1 MRNKNTIIFLLIVFV
16 GICAY
21 NLYWTYVQ
29 FQSDQRIEEVTS
41 NLNRLKAEKPDAS
54 NWSAADSAIEKEYNS
69 VLRDSTFMNRRKRA
83 VERSFTLGLD
93 LQGGMF
99 VTLEVGVE
107 ELVRQMASNPNDSSV
122 LRAIACAQ
130 ERQTAQAQ
138 AFVPLF
144 VACFEEL
151 NPNES
156 LGVAFS
162 NEDLD
167 INVSSTNAEVAEIL
181 VTEEESA
188 IDRTFNIIRTRI
200 TQFGVVS
207 PNLQKQESTGR
218 ILLELPGVKEP
229 ERVRKILQ
237 STAQLEFYECQPWSA
252 AYPVLT
258 AINAKLRQEA
268 GIDLETNDTTEV
280 ETAATD
286 EETAEDDEE
295 GETVSLSPDDSTAD
309 DFSTT
314 DDLLS
319 QDADSTG
326 EELSTEELQEKFRR
340 ENPLFALLTPMD
352 YEGLSQI
359 GSTTPNVGVV
369 LANDTANMRLLNE
382 IFAREDIQALIP
394 DKMRFA
400 WTFKPK
406 SQRQDGAGAQ
416 YYELITL
423 FDDGEPAMSGD
434 QVSVARQDFDPTSGD
449 PVVSMNMTV
458 EGAKTWGLITE
469 RNVGKHVAILLDG
482 LVYSYPVVNEA
493 ITGGRSQ
500 ISGGFEID
508 EAKDL
513 ANVLKAGQLPVPAS
527 IEGEET
533 VGPTLGAENV
543 NSGLNSFLLAFI
555 VILIF
560 MGIYYSKAGLVAN
573 VALIANLIFF
583 LGCAAAFTIVLTM
596 PGMAAVVLTVGM
608 AVDANVLIFERI
620 REEMAKDKT
629 LKASI
634 KAGFSNAFSSVM
646 DANITTFLTGVVLY
660 AVGIGPIRGFAVSL
674 MIGIITSLIS
684 ALIITRLV
692 LDYYANKGKDSITFG
707 FPFTTGL
714 FDRVK
719 LNMVGRR
726 KTFYMISGVIVV
738 VSLISM
744 FTIGFKSGVDF
755 QGGRQFVV
763 EFLESDGSPS
773 PLAQS
778 DVGQIREDLS
788 SKFEGENPI
797 VKTLKFDH
805 QLMITSSYLV
815 TDRQATG
822 QVTEL
827 LIDGLE
833 TSYGSK
839 TINVLSTSDVGPTVA
854 NDIREAANYAVI
866 FSLMII
872 FFYILMRFRKW
883 QYSLGAIAAIF
894 HDVIIVLGIFSLL
907 SQFDLGFS
915 LEVNQPLIAALL
927 TIIGYSI
934 NDTVVVFDRIRENLG
949 EMRASKISDIYNISI
964 DQTISRTL
972 ITSVTTFLTALTIF
986 LFGGDGIR
994 GFIFAIM
1001 IGIIVGTYSS
1011 VFVAS
1016 PISLDL
1022 LLRQSPE
1029 LDQEQEQTKG
1039 KGKSKKKKSSKKKS
1053 KA

>member
-1 MRNKNTIIFLLIVFV
+1 MRNKNTIIFLLIIFV
-16 GICAY
+16 GICTY

-29 FQSDQRIEEVTS
+29 FNSDQQIAEVTQ
-41 NLNRLKAEKPDAS
+41 NLNRLLADKPDAKD
-54 NWSAADSAIEKEYNS
+54 WTAADSAIEKEYTS
-69 VLRDSTFMNRRKRA
+69 VLSDSTFMNRRKRA
-83 VERSFTLGLD
+83 IERSFTLGLD

-130 ERQTAQAQ
+130 ERQTEQAQ

-144 VACFEEL
+144 VQCFEEL
-151 NPNES
+151 NPNQS

-167 INVSSTNAEVAEIL
+167 INVSSSNEEVAAIL
-181 VTEEESA
+181 NEEETSA

-237 STAQLEFYECQPWSA
+237 STAELEFYETQSWAA

-258 AINAKLRQEA
+258 AINTKLRQDR
-268 GIDLETNDTTEV
+268 GIVLESDTAQT
-280 ETAATD
+280 ETADGTG
-286 EETAEDDEE
+286 EEGSEGEADDEDE
-295 GETVSLSPDDSTAD
+295 SDQVASPDDSTAD

-314 DDLLS
+314 DDLLGE
-319 QDADSTG
+319 DST
-326 EELSTEELQEKFRR
+326 ENELSLAEQQAKFER
-340 ENPLFALLTPMD
+340 ENPLWALLTPMD
-352 YEGLSQI
+352 FQGLSQV
-359 GSTTPNVGVV
+359 GSNTPVVGVV
-369 LANDTANMRLLNE
+369 AASDTAKMRKINE
-382 IFAREDIQALIP
+382 LFADPDVASLIP

-400 WTFKPK
+400 WTFKPQ
-406 SQRQDGAGAQ
+406 SRGQDGGAE

-423 FDDGEPAMSGD
+423 FDDGAPAMSGK
-434 QVSVARQDFDPTSGD
+434 QVSVARQDFGQTGEPI
-449 PVVSMNMTV
+449 VSMNMTV

-469 RNVGKHVAILLDG
+469 RNVGKSVAILLDG

-493 ITGGRSQ
+493 ITQGRSQ

-543 NSGLNSFLLAFI
+543 NSGLNSFLLAFV

-560 MGIYYSKAGLVAN
+560 MGLYYAKAGLVAN

-684 ALIITRLV
+684 ALIITRLI
-692 LDYYANKGKDSITFG
+692 LDYYANKGKDSINFG
-707 FPFTTGL
+707 FPSTIGL
-714 FDRVK
+714 FNRVRIQ
-719 LNMVGRR
+719 MVERR
-726 KTFYMISGVIVV
+726 KTFYMISGVVV
-738 VSLISM
+738 LVSLISM

-763 EFLESDGSPS
+763 EFLEKDGSPAAMD
-773 PLAQS
+773 LS
-778 DVGQIREDLS
+778 DVGQVRTDLTDV
-788 SKFEGENPI
+788 FGDTEPV

-815 TDRQATG
+815 KDRTATTLVDSLLRQG
-822 QVTEL
+822 LKVNYGDKQVN
-827 LIDGLE
+827 I
-833 TSYGSK
+833 
-839 TINVLSTSDVGPTVA
+839 LSTNDVGPTVA
-854 NDIREAANYAVI
+854 NDIRQAAYLAVI

-883 QYSLGAIAAIF
+883 QYSLGAVAAVF

-907 SQFDLGFS
+907 SRLDLGFS
-915 LEVNQPLIAALL
+915 MEVNQPLIAALL

-949 EMRASKISDIYNISI
+949 EMRSSKITDIYNISI

-972 ITSVTTFLTALTIF
+972 ITSVTTFITALTIF

-1011 VFVAS
+1011 IFVAS
-1016 PISLDL
+1016 PISLDMI
-1022 LLRQSPE
+1022 LRQNPE
-1029 LDQEQEQTKG
+1029 LDEEQVQTKS
-1039 KGKSKKKKSSKKKS
+1039 KKKKKSSKKKS
-1053 KA
+1053 RT